1 MTSPE
6 RIYKKEE
13 RPVDCDVIEVKG
25 DRYFEDGMEKA
36 LCLAQS
42 LLESR
47 HRRKEV

>member
-6 RIYKKEE
+6 GTYKKEE
-13 RPVDCDVIEVKG
+13 RPLDYGVMEAKG
-25 DRYFEDGMEKA
+25 DRYSKDGVEKA

-47 HRRKEV
+47 HRQKEV